1 MIVFLLSYVV
11 FLSSNTQSHSD
22 GNGWS
27 LHKSDDSFGKLTAS
41 TGSLVN
47 PFRYTARESDSET
60 GLYYYRARYYDPGPG
75 RFLSEDPSSFLSG
88 GINFYGYFENSPL
101 GVKDPNGW
109 QAQPSTACT

>member
-47 PFRYTARESDSET
+47 PFRYTARESDTET
-60 GLYYYRARYYDPGPG
+60 GLYYYRARYYDPAAG
-75 RFLSEDPSSFLSG
+75 RFTGEDPIGFDAG
-88 GINFYGYFENSPL
+88 VNFFAYLRNIPTNWT
-101 GVKDPNGW
+101 DPFRLRPVYKYPN
-109 QAQPSTACT
+109 